1 MDTRKWG
8 PDGWLLLHKITFNYP
23 MKPTQKDKTEH
34 LLFFYTLQH
43 ILPCKYCRESFKEFM
58 KQSPID
64 NNLDSRKKLSK
75 WLYNIHNLVNNKLI
89 KQGLL
94 DTPNPSYK
102 EIEKKYS
109 IEIEAF
115 RWEFI
120 YCLVF
125 NYPRKNILTSD
136 IVSYYFLFF
145 SILNNI
151 LPNDNIRKIY
161 TNAFNKYNIKCYL
174 DSRYKLKQ
182 WLFKIYCYINKII
195 CRKSR
200 KYEDICSRYESYR
213 SGCSKKNFKGITC
226 RMTKKH
232 KMNHK

>member
-8 PDGWLLLHKITFNYP
+8 PDGWSLLHSITFNYP
-23 MKPTQKDKTEH
+23 LKPTPKDKTEH
-34 LLFFYTLQH
+34 LLFFNTLQH
-43 ILPCKYCRESFKEFM
+43 ILPCKYCRESFKEYM
-58 KQSPID
+58 KKSPID

-94 DTPNPSYK
+94 NKPNPGYNEVEQMYRL
-102 EIEKKYS
+102 EIKPL
-109 IEIEAF
+109 

-120 YCLVF
+120 YCVGF
-125 NYPRKNILTSD
+125 NYPHKNDLTSD
-136 IVSYYFLFF
+136 ITIYYFLFF

-151 LPNDNIRKIY
+151 LPDEYTRNIYNKG
-161 TNAFNKYNIKCYL
+161 FNKYNIKCYL

-182 WLFKIYCYINKII
+182 WLFKLNCYVNKII

-200 KYEDICSRYESYR
+200 KYKEICNRYESYR
-213 SGCSKKNFKGITC
+213 SGCSKKHFKGITC
-226 RMTKKH
+226 RMTKKS
-232 KMNHK
+232 KK